1 MTTQRSTATGPRWW
15 RLVIARLAGAVDG
28 EAGMSTVEYAIGTI
42 AAAAFAA
49 VLYKV
54 VTGDMIV
61 GALNDLVQRALSVTF
76 KCVPATGAR
85 SPWRR
90 RWPCARWLWL
100 SPWSWPRCRR
110 WRRSCVASTPPGR
123 RPG

>member
-1 MTTQRSTATGPRWW
+1 MTTEHSAGMRRWR
-15 RLVIARLAGAVDG
+15 RLVIARLAGAVSG

-61 GALNDLVQRALSVTF
+61 GALNDLVQRALSVKF
-76 KCVPATGAR
+76 
-85 SPWRR
+85 
-90 RWPCARWLWL
+90 
-100 SPWSWPRCRR
+100 
-110 WRRSCVASTPPGR
+110 
-123 RPG
+123 